1 MSFNLFMRKR
11 NYKNF
16 ILVGCVFALA
26 VVYAFYFTDWFQP
39 KTIHIS
45 STSRPVRSVRS
56 FRAAQPASPET
67 TELFFR
73 LNDEYELTEIKV
85 VSLAALKTNK
95 LAQPVWHL
103 IGDPSSD
110 SIDLFVYGQKIDGM
124 NPAVEGTRAEPL
136 QPGVMYRIFLTAG
149 KIKGQ
154 LDFHI
159 GPAPANTAT
168 NR

>member
-1 MSFNLFMRKR
+1 MNK
-11 NYKNF
+11 KNF
-16 ILVGCVFALA
+16 ILIGFAL
-26 VVYAFYFTDWFQP
+26 VLFGVYAVYFTDWFQP

-45 STSRPVRSVRS
+45 STTRPVLG
-56 FRAAQPASPET
+56 FRAARAASSGAAAT
-67 TELFFR
+67 QLFFG
-73 LNDEYELTEIKV
+73 LKDDYELTEIKV

-103 IGDPSSD
+103 VGDPSSD
-110 SIDLFVYGQKIDGM
+110 SINLFAYGQKIDGM
-124 NPAVEGTRAEPL
+124 NPAVEGSRAEQL
-136 QPGVMYRIFLTAG
+136 QPGITYRIFITAG

-159 GPAPANTAT
+159 GTAPANTAT

>member
-16 ILVGCVFALA
+16 ILIGCVFALA

-39 KTIHIS
+39 KTINIS
-45 STSRPVRSVRS
+45 STSRPVRSFRS
-56 FRAAQPASPET
+56 AQPTSPAT
-67 TELFFR
+67 TALFFG
-73 LNDEYELTEIKV
+73 LKDEYELTEIKV

-124 NPAVEGTRAEPL
+124 NSAVEGTRAEPL
-136 QPGVMYRIFLTAG
+136 QPGVMYRIFLAAG